1 MKLKLLLF
9 LSLAVMAAPAFAGPL
24 IFQLNP
30 SLGYGAPGGPAIIFF
45 GTLQYLN
52 IVPDMNDPAF
62 EMDLNDISVTF
73 TPPNPNLTPDP
84 TGQPLSVPDDF
95 FFNTVVGNLLA
106 DGQAVDDTY
115 LNSPIFEIFVAPGT
129 PVGKYNG
136 SISILGGFSDHGAL
150 DVLATQSFQVV
161 VTPEPAMAGLVL
173 TGLAGLAIAG
183 CRRRRNGCA

>member
-73 TPPNPNLTPDP
+73 TPLGSGSMIGTVYVKDTAVPP
-84 TGQPLSVPDDF
+84 TQMIPLSGTGTQPKVSLSTAYVAFGNQKVGTSSAPQTVTMT
-95 FFNTVVGNLLA
+95 NTGTATWKAGVVKLA
-106 DGQAVDDTY
+106 
-115 LNSPIFEIFVAPGT
+115 PIPRDQPQRFPQTAT
-129 PVGKYNG
+129 PSSRARV
-136 SISILGGFSDHGAL
+136 
-150 DVLATQSFQVV
+150 
-161 VTPEPAMAGLVL
+161 
-173 TGLAGLAIAG
+173 
-183 CRRRRNGCA
+183 